1 VKSWKIRP
9 CPLESDAD
17 WHRTNHQWNLHH
29 DKYEAAV
36 AAEMG
41 RPMMGPLLAMFSGE
55 LTSGEDET
63 QVISDEGEQSKRGVT
78 SPAKEEAKKL
88 FLFSGES
95 PKQFDAAKGF
105 LNNEKF
111 VADNCPI
118 TNGPRKFIGKANA
131 TDGKFIANGPIE
143 FLQKMKAY
151 FAHKMTLLST
161 KTMRRILAAKESIHK
176 YGVFVPRNDREADS
190 SPEAVRWAS
199 GRQLEWLKLQEQG
212 TFERNWDWVRLR
224 KAYPSYQKRDVGHVF
239 FVYDH
244 KHSGEHRVRLVFDGS
259 RQNPETC
266 TDTYAP
272 TARGESVRLFHV
284 FAVEEGWTIAQFDV
298 PQAFLKSEID
308 CVLFVYPPS
317 NFCEFQG
324 QLLKLRLS
332 LYGAKQSAALWNQM
346 IDGFLRGLGF
356 SPSPMDPCLYKR
368 SDAIIILF
376 CDDLRVAGLPD
387 TVLEI
392 KAALFKEFA
401 ITTSDGTRF
410 LGMDTQYDLAGG
422 YLKLHMETY
431 IIQTHERFVGFEIS
445 RGVPFR
451 EIVGCLLWI
460 CFCVMGQELLRVK
473 DLARR
478 SNDYTESDY
487 SDALKVLER
496 IYVRRTHGIIFLRG
510 GAGKEV
516 VPANSREGVQIQGLS
531 KLIRPKGD
539 DDTGI
544 AAGFNELR
552 E

>member
-1 VKSWKIRP
+1 
-9 CPLESDAD
+9 
-17 WHRTNHQWNLHH
+17 
-29 DKYEAAV
+29 
-36 AAEMG
+36 M
-41 RPMMGPLLAMFSGE
+41 
-55 LTSGEDET
+55 
-63 QVISDEGEQSKRGVT
+63 
-78 SPAKEEAKKL
+78 
-88 FLFSGES
+88 
-95 PKQFDAAKGF
+95 
-105 LNNEKF
+105 
-111 VADNCPI
+111 
-118 TNGPRKFIGKANA
+118 
-131 TDGKFIANGPIE
+131 
-143 FLQKMKAY
+143 
-151 FAHKMTLLST
+151 
-161 KTMRRILAAKESIHK
+161 
-176 YGVFVPRNDREADS
+176 
-190 SPEAVRWAS
+190 
-199 GRQLEWLKLQEQG
+199 
-212 TFERNWDWVRLR
+212 
-224 KAYPSYQKRDVGHVF
+224 
-239 FVYDH
+239 
-244 KHSGEHRVRLVFDGS
+244 RLVFDGS
-259 RQNPETC
+259 RQNPETY

-431 IIQTHERFVGFEIS
+431 ITQTHERFVGFDIS

-460 CFCVMGQELLRVK
+460 CLCVMGPELLRVK

-510 GAGKEV
+510 AAGKEV

-531 KLIRPKGD
+531 KLIRPKEN
-539 DDTGI
+539 DDTGV
-544 AAGFNELR
+544 AAGFNEL
-552 E
+552 